1 MPIAFSYLGV
11 FVNRLMI
18 KPISFLL
25 LISLMIV
32 LVSCNNLDA
41 INFESNTKADID
53 EFIDEKTGQVVS
65 ISIVDEDNIYQY
77 HFGKLNNGSTPNNQ
91 TVYELASITKT
102 YTGLVVAKAILDRK
116 IELNTDI
123 RHYLKNN
130 EYENLELSNKYITF
144 RHLITHTSGL
154 PKDFAYSEE
163 DAAKGIIV
171 EKLSKYSRDKYFED
185 LEKVKLN
192 SVPGAQYQYSN
203 AGTKLVAYILES
215 VYKKPFELLVSE
227 IITTNSGEKSTEF
240 RSINY
245 EQDEITIGIN
255 KYGERM
261 PLLSPYSWAEG
272 GLTSTVES
280 VTSYIQHQLSSSS
293 EVTLS
298 HKLLDGNKSG
308 HGRAFFWNTYNY
320 NSSEQ
325 MLYHS
330 GGSLGTSSW
339 LALYPKKKMGIFIIT
354 NISTKS
360 AQEELN
366 ILSNKIVDNLMAYNK
381 QINQD

>member
-1 MPIAFSYLGV
+1 MT
-11 FVNRLMI
+11 
-18 KPISFLL
+18 
-25 LISLMIV
+25 V

-53 EFIDEKTGQVVS
+53 EFIDKKIGQVVS
-65 ISIVDEDNIYQY
+65 ISIVDEDDIYQY
-77 HFGKLNNGSTPNNQ
+77 HFGKLNNGSTPNNH

-130 EYENLELSNKYITF
+130 EYENLELSNEYITF

-171 EKLSKYSRDKYFED
+171 EKLSKYSREKYFED
-185 LEKVKLN
+185 LKIVKLN
-192 SVPGAQYQYSN
+192 YVPGSQYQYSN

-215 VYKKPFELLVSE
+215 VYKKPFELLISE

-240 RSINY
+240 RGINY

-280 VTSYIQHQLSSSS
+280 VTSYIQYQLSSSA

-298 HKLLDGNKSG
+298 HKILDGDVNG

-320 NSSEQ
+320 DSSEQ

-354 NISTKS
+354 NISTKN

-366 ILSNKIVDNLMAYNK
+366 VLSNRIVDNLIAYNK